1 MTHHRLRVLHVI
13 QNLNY
18 GGMERVLADIV
29 HGADAERFES
39 HVLCLEFLGRYAN
52 GLEDVAS
59 LHVAD
64 PGGPGPMLWPRA
76 LTRQIA
82 RIAPDVVH
90 THSGVWYKAS
100 LAARRAGVR
109 RIVHTEHGRGKPDP
123 VINRIIDGL
132 AARRTDVVVA
142 VSEAL
147 AHELPATLWIGRD
160 RVALIR
166 NGIDTAAYRPR
177 PDGGEI
183 RGELGLA
190 TNVPVIGSI
199 GRLNPIKG
207 YDVMIEAFATLRDM
221 NPSTDAVLVL
231 AGEGTQR
238 AALAAL
244 VEARRLTGRVHFLG
258 WRDDVHALQ
267 STFQL
272 FTMSSHSEGTSISLL
287 EAMSAGVPP
296 VVTDVGGNAS
306 VLGPSLTNCLVA
318 PNDPVALAHRWAVFL
333 ESADLRARTGALAR
347 ERVVTSFG
355 RDAMAKA
362 YERVYEATAVRQVYD
377 HLGSPPF
384 NDLRTGR

>member
-1 MTHHRLRVLHVI
+1 MTPKRIRVLHVI

-29 HGADAERFES
+29 LGSDADRFES
-39 HVLCLEFLGRYAN
+39 HVLCLEFLGRFSE

-64 PGGPGPMLWPRA
+64 PGGPGSMLRPHS

-109 RIVHTEHGRGKPDP
+109 RVIHTEHGREKPDP
-123 VINRIIDGL
+123 AVNRIIDGL

-147 AHELPATLWIGRD
+147 AHELPATLWISRACI
-160 RVALIR
+160 ALIR
-166 NGIDTAAYRPR
+166 NGIDTATYRPR
-177 PDGGEI
+177 PDTGEI

-190 TNVPVIGSI
+190 ASVPVVGSI

-207 YDVMIEAFATLRDM
+207 YEVMIEAFAKLRDM
-221 NPSTDAVLVL
+221 NPDTDAVLVL
-231 AGEGTQR
+231 AGDGSQR
-238 AALAAL
+238 AALEAL

-258 WRDDVHALQ
+258 WRDDVRALQ

-287 EAMSAGVPP
+287 EAMSAGLPP
-296 VVTDVGGNAS
+296 VVTDVGGNAA
-306 VLGPSLTNCLVA
+306 VLGPSLTHCLVA
-318 PNDPVALAHRWAVFL
+318 PNDPVALAHRWAEFL
-333 ESADLRARTGALAR
+333 ERADLRARTGALAR

-362 YERVYEATAVRQVYD
+362 YERVYEAAAVQ
-377 HLGSPPF
+377 PPARLSA
-384 NDLRTGR
+384 DP